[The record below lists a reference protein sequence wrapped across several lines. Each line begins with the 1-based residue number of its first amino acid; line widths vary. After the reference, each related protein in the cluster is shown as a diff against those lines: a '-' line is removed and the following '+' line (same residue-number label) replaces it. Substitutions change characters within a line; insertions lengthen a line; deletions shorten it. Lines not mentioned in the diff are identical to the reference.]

1 MITFIQFYDDD
12 SSEVTVEFLSVD
24 NLLEKHLANVTAM
37 FQTIQSNLHACTL
50 STDKLIGLATDGASV
65 LAGKKNGLA
74 AKLKDVNP
82 RLISVHCICH
92 NLALACTDAKDD
104 ANLKFIKEV
113 ETVVTQLWKLFENSL
128 KRLACYLK
136 VQEQLKNLQLSNEKS
151 RKMVAKK
158 LKKACDTRW
167 LSFNGAIQSLYADLV
182 TVLQTLKQLKQDPG
196 QPAAYGLLK
205 KINKVKFIGAVYI
218 LKWILPILAALS
230 KSFQKGA
237 INYASIKP
245 SIDYSKD
252 RLNDV
257 KITEEPIKQLKQ
269 DLSSGGRLETLEL
282 VCTESNVRDLH
293 WDFSTNTSRPL

>member
-1 MITFIQFYDDD
+1 MI
-12 SSEVTVEFLSVD
+12 
-24 NLLEKHLANVTAM
+24 
-37 FQTIQSNLHACTL
+37 
-50 STDKLIGLATDGASV
+50 
-65 LAGKKNGLA
+65 GKKNGLA
-74 AKLKDVNP
+74 AKLEDVNL

-113 ETVVTQLWKLFENSL
+113 ETVVTQLWKLFENSP

-151 RKMVAKK
+151 REMVAKK

-167 LSFNGAIQSLYADLV
+167 LSFNSAIQSLYADLV

-230 KSFQKGA
+230 KSFKKGA

-269 DLSSGGRLETLEL
+269 DLSSGDSLETLEL
-282 VCTESNVRDLH
+282 VCTESNV
-293 WDFSTNTSRPL
+293 